1 MFKKRAAKGQIR
13 KRAAVEEAD
22 DASEAPSGE
31 SGLSL
36 NELRDEQRLRKQ
48 MRANAGIGSDSLL
61 DAPREEADRR
71 RAEERGAEAAAGAD
85 GGAGA
90 DASAGP
96 SLSIADR
103 MTSGT
108 GEVNASTQHEKL
120 MEQYINE
127 QMGVSAEDAAVDGA
141 EREMSAED
149 QLYAIPDHL
158 NPKTEQPRE
167 TVTDADADGGLLAYS
182 TGIAEVS
189 LPMGARLANIE
200 RTEDAMR
207 ALAAEEADGLNRA
220 ARRSNIDVRLLPEG
234 AKELGATERAMR
246 TLGNRLGQAGV
257 ATGNMN
263 ANYNRYR
270 DRAVMMR
277 ARRRCRPSRR
287 AVGPRSSRSRG
298 GGGGGRGGGRRRRE
312 GSRPRG
318 GGGGRRWR
326 KGATTQPSNA
336 AASVAHHAVRSAG
349 SRAPAGRNRRW
360 RACGGAIVDATIGRY
375 RCPGP
380 GTVSCAAT
388 KLTKIVASSPRP
400 SPRYIACILRGYW
413 YLVSALHI
421 RLSQ

>member
-71 RAEERGAEAAAGAD
+71 RADERETETVAAAD
-85 GGAGA
+85 SGAGA

-141 EREMSAED
+141 DREMSAED

-220 ARRSNIDVRLLPEG
+220 ARRSNIDVRLLPQG

-263 ANYNRYR
+263 ANYNRHRR
-270 DRAVMMR
+270 DWAVMMR
-277 ARRRCRPSRR
+277 ARDDAAAPRGEPSGRDPAAR
-287 AVGPRSSRSRG
+287 RG
-298 GGGGGRGGGRRRRE
+298 GGGGGRGGG
-312 GSRPRG
+312 GG
-318 GGGGRRWR
+318 GGGGRG
-326 KGATTQPSNA
+326 GAGGDGGGGGGGGGGAGAPPPQPSNGGDGA
-336 AASVAHHAVRSAG
+336 ARPIMSSDQRVLERF
-349 SRAPAGRNRRW
+349 RKREQNRR
-360 RACGGAIVDATIGRY
+360 R
-375 RCPGP
+375 
-380 GTVSCAAT
+380 
-388 KLTKIVASSPRP
+388 
-400 SPRYIACILRGYW
+400 
-413 YLVSALHI
+413 
-421 RLSQ
+421 